1 MRISLLSFLLF
12 FLSFSLFAQNPRQS
26 AKRAK
31 EAKKAAKHSKH
42 EPYEYVPTTHDSDGD
57 GVEDYTDKCPGT
69 PRGTKVTTFG
79 CPPDTDFDGLYDYED
94 MCVNEPGPR
103 DNKGCPY
110 ADKDNDG
117 ILDKDDDCPDVPGLP
132 QYKGCPDTDKD
143 GLVDGKDKCPNE
155 YGPVEFGGCPDT
167 DIDGD
172 GVPDHQDL
180 CPRTPGV
187 KSNKGCPKMSPE
199 QESALR
205 HAFDNLLFESGK
217 DVIMSESYSSLN
229 ELGKVL
235 IKDSKAKLYLE
246 GHTDDVGND
255 NANLDLSRRRS
266 ASVKKYLAEMG
277 VSDSRIRTDGF
288 GETRPVCPELTDDC
302 RHKNRRVEM
311 NIYYE

>member
-1 MRISLLSFLLF
+1 MRFKALLLLA
-12 FLSFSLFAQNPRQS
+12 LFSSTAVFAQNPKQS

-31 EAKKAAKHSKH
+31 ETKKAARHSKH
-42 EPYEYVPTTHDSDGD
+42 EPYEYVPVIHDSDGD

-79 CPPDTDFDGLYDYED
+79 CPFDTDFDGLYDYED

-110 ADKDNDG
+110 ADKDGDG
-117 ILDKDDDCPDVPGLP
+117 VLDKDDDCDDIPGLP

-143 GLVDGKDKCPNE
+143 GLVDAKDRCPNE
-155 YGPVEFGGCPDT
+155 YGPIEFGGCPDT
-167 DIDGD
+167 DVDGD

-180 CPRTPGV
+180 CPKTPGV
-187 KSNKGCPKMSPE
+187 KSNKGCPKMNPE
-199 QESALR
+199 QEKALK
-205 HAFDNLLFESGK
+205 HAFENLLFETKS
-217 DVIMSESYSSLN
+217 DVIKQESYSSLN

-235 IKDSKAKLYLE
+235 IKDDKAKLYLE

-255 NANLDLSRRRS
+255 NDNLDLSRRR
-266 ASVKKYLAEMG
+266 AVSVKKYLMEMG
-277 VSDSRIRTDGF
+277 IADSRIRTDGF
-288 GETRPVCPELTDDC
+288 GETRPVCGEQTDDC
-302 RHKNRRVEM
+302 RHRNRRVEM